1 MSDQVGRPDS
11 GAAEPVELA
20 AGGPVDGFQIL
31 DLTAGL
37 PISTWRYH
45 WEDPQV
51 RHLGPMAQD
60 WAATFGL
67 GVNDTTIA
75 GVDANGVALV
85 SIQALY
91 RLIGDLRQEVADLRG
106 QIETLLGTS
115 GESGAAGGTPRRNA
129 FWVRRHPRRRPTL
142 AWPAPRKEGG
152 S

>member
-1 MSDQVGRPDS
+1 MPDQAGQPDR
-11 GAAEPVELA
+11 GLAVPVEPAAEPVN
-20 AGGPVDGFQIL
+20 GFQIL
-31 DLTAGL
+31 EGVASL

-75 GVDANGVALV
+75 TVDASGVALV

-91 RLIGDLRQEVADLRG
+91 QLIGELRQEVAVLHR
-106 QIETLLGTS
+106 QV
-115 GESGAAGGTPRRNA
+115 NA
-129 FWVRRHPRRRPTL
+129 LTGLHQ
-142 AWPAPRKEGG
+142 EG
-152 S
+152 